1 MAPQHDPGSLASKI
15 KAEALSLGFD
25 ACGISRAGKLHDM
38 EPVLRKWLNEGNH
51 GAMRY
56 MENHFEKRLDPTFLV
71 EGAKSVIVVALG
83 YYPGSAAPSQ
93 DKYIVSKYAYGRDY
107 HLVIKEKLRNLEKAL
122 KQWEPGHKGRI
133 FADSAP
139 VMEKVWAMRAGLG
152 WIGKNTCLIIPRKGS
167 FYFLGE
173 LVTNIEMAEDQSI
186 EPNHCGNC
194 TKCLDACP
202 TGALAQPGK
211 LVAHRCISYLTIENK
226 DRIPQEYR
234 SGKLQ
239 GRIFGCDI
247 CQDVCPHNRFATPGT
262 EPQLQPLDGVMNRA
276 PQQWEQLDMEAFHLH
291 FRKAKSPISRISFE
305 KLQDNILAAN
315 AGRETET

>member
-1 MAPQHDPGSLASKI
+1 MTSQHCPGSLASKI

-25 ACGISRAGKLHDM
+25 ACGISRAEKLHDL
-38 EPVLRKWLNEGNH
+38 EPVLRHWLNEGSH
-51 GAMRY
+51 GEMRH
-56 MENHFEKRLDPTFLV
+56 MENHFEKRLDPTILV

-83 YYPGSAAPSQ
+83 YFPESAAPSQ
-93 DKYIVSKYAYGRDY
+93 DEYIVSKYAYGQDY
-107 HLVIKEKLRNLEKAL
+107 HLVIKEKLRRLENTL
-122 KQWEPGHKGRI
+122 KQLEPGHKGRI

-139 VMEKVWAMRAGLG
+139 IMEKAWAVRAGLG
-152 WIGKNTCLIIPRKGS
+152 WIGKNTCLIIPQKGS

-173 LVTNIEMAEDQSI
+173 LVTNIDLAEDKRF

-202 TGALAQPGK
+202 TGALAEPWK
-211 LVAHRCISYLTIENK
+211 LVAHRCISYLTIEYK

-247 CQDVCPHNRFATPGT
+247 CQDVCPHNRFASPGT
-262 EPQLQPLDGVMNRA
+262 EPQLQPLDGVMNRT
-276 PQQWEQLDMEAFHLH
+276 PRQWEHLEEEEFHLR
-291 FRKAKSPISRISFE
+291 FKKAKSPISRVSFE
-305 KLQDNILAAN
+305 KMRDNILAAK